1 MLRRAVY
8 PIQSRRP
15 LRDAVLFA
23 SWKGKACTDNPLGI
37 AEALR
42 RRGDDREHIWVIND
56 YSTAAPAGGRVVLS
70 GTEEYFEALARCR
83 YVISNDDMAPYFR
96 KRDGQVYLQTW
107 HGTPLKRIGFDVDRP
122 QFASGTAYFDHLA
135 SDVARWDLLLSQN
148 PFSTPILRRA
158 FRFEGEICEYGY
170 PRNDILHRGEPL
182 VEQIRER
189 LRIPAGK
196 RVVLYAPTWRDNQFY
211 ANGRYRFDLRLDLE
225 RAWQVLGP
233 DHVILVRGHHHLAN
247 DVQPGS
253 RRDFVINVTGY
264 PDIAELFLVSDVL
277 ITDYSSAMF
286 DFAATGRPMLTS
298 LYMRVGSET
307 KTFTVTALLQLVD
320 RKKIG
325 LDDPI
330 ARYVQGVPDGTAIT
344 LRELADM
351 RSGLYNYTNDPAWQE
366 AFGRNPYRQWL
377 PRQLLAYSFSH
388 PLMFKPGTKFF
399 YSNTNTILLG
409 LVVEKVA
416 RLPLATFIK
425 RYVLRP
431 EHLAHTVFPPGAQ
444 FPAPH
449 AQGYAG
455 PSPKGPLVN
464 VTNWNPSW
472 GWAAGAMIST
482 LGDLRNWAR
491 IVATGELLTPATQ
504 KQRERFLPTGIRGV
518 RAGYGL
524 GLFKD
529 NGWIGHNGS
538 LPGYQSLTIYLPSKR
553 ATVVVLVNSD
563 INYQGSEL
571 TTLLGEAIT
580 KIITPHHV
588 YYLPPSPQ
596 G

>member
-1 MLRRAVY
+1 MKLPRARRAAATMMAMVGLLAGCGA
-8 PIQSRRP
+8 PATVSLAAARGAGSSRSVQLTKAIR
-15 LRDAVLFA
+15 RVMREA
-23 SWKGKACTDNPLGI
+23 SIPGAIVGVWQGGKAP
-37 AEALR
+37 
-42 RRGDDREHIWVIND
+42 
-56 YSTAAPAGGRVVLS
+56 
-70 GTEEYFEALARCR
+70 
-83 YVISNDDMAPYFR
+83 YV
-96 KRDGQVYLQTW
+96 QTF
-107 HGTPLKRIGFDVDRP
+107 GV
-122 QFASGTAYFDHLA
+122 
-135 SDVARWDLLLSQN
+135 
-148 PFSTPILRRA
+148 
-158 FRFEGEICEYGY
+158 
-170 PRNDILHRGEPL
+170 RNR
-182 VEQIRER
+182 
-189 LRIPAGK
+189 
-196 RVVLYAPTWRDNQFY
+196 
-211 ANGRYRFDLRLDLE
+211 
-225 RAWQVLGP
+225 
-233 DHVILVRGHHHLAN
+233 
-247 DVQPGS
+247 
-253 RRDFVINVTGY
+253 
-264 PDIAELFLVSDVL
+264 
-277 ITDYSSAMF
+277 
-286 DFAATGRPMLTS
+286 ATGRPLLTS